1 MGVSILRRSMLRLLE
16 KRQNPITISD
26 YRACVALTETQ
37 GFFMADQPLQVVFL
51 DRDTISPQTS
61 LRQLSFEHTLTVYG
75 RTSRDQVA
83 ERIADA
89 DIVIT
94 NKVALRQE
102 ALEQAGRLKIV
113 AVAAPGTDNLHP
125 NGRESRREKWGQTQS
140 APGG

>member
-16 KRQNPITISD
+16 KRQKSITISD

-83 ERIADA
+83 ESTAEH
-89 DIVIT
+89 VFLIT
-94 NKVALRQE
+94 TKIDCIQKTLKKTD
-102 ALEQAGRLKIV
+102 LLTKQAV
-113 AVAAPGTDNLHP
+113 T
-125 NGRESRREKWGQTQS
+125 
-140 APGG
+140 